1 MKTME
6 PKQLLQNWID
16 AFQRWD
22 LDAVVACYAED
33 AVNFQVAA
41 GEPAVGIEQI
51 RNDTAEFFQGFPDAW
66 SRVDNLM
73 SDGDWAAWEWL
84 GGGTFTG
91 EFYGN
96 EPTGKSFEI
105 RGCGFFNISNGKIV
119 YQRGYWDKLSWF
131 KQVGLPIE

>member
-1 MKTME
+1 ME
-6 PKQLLQNWID
+6 PKLLLQTWID

-22 LDAVVACYAED
+22 LDAVVECYADD

-41 GEPAVGIEQI
+41 GDPAVGIEQI
-51 RNDTAEFFQGFPDAW
+51 RIDTAEFFQGFPDAW
-66 SRVDNLM
+66 SRVDNLLG
-73 SDGDWAAWEWL
+73 DGDWAAWEWL
-84 GGGTFTG
+84 GGGTFAG

-96 EPTGKSFEI
+96 QPTGKTFEI
-105 RGCGFFNISNGKIV
+105 RGCGFFNFRDGKIV

>member
-1 MKTME
+1 ME

-33 AVNFQVAA
+33 AVNFQVVA

-51 RNDTAEFFQGFPDAW
+51 RKDTAEFFQGFPDAW

>member
-1 MKTME
+1 ME

-51 RNDTAEFFQGFPDAW
+51 RRDTAEFFQGFPDAW

>member
-1 MKTME
+1 ME

-51 RNDTAEFFQGFPDAW
+51 RKDTAEFFQGFPDAW

>member
-1 MKTME
+1 MDS
-6 PKQLLQNWID
+6 KQLLQNWID

-22 LDAVVACYAED
+22 THAVVSCYADD

-41 GEPAVGIEQI
+41 GGPSVGIEQI
-51 RNDTAEFFQGFPDAW
+51 RIDTAEFFQGFPDAW
-66 SRVDNLM
+66 SRVDNLLG
-73 SDGDWAAWEWL
+73 DGDWAAWEWL

-96 EPTGKSFEI
+96 QPTGKTFEI
-105 RGCGFFNISNGKIV
+105 RGCGFFNFRDGKIV

>member
-1 MKTME
+1 ME

-51 RNDTAEFFQGFPDAW
+51 RRDTAEFFHGFPDAW